1 MIFNTPIELILKII
15 YCHVLGDYV
24 LSSNYIQTTKYENFY
39 HLIIHCILYT
49 IPFYFCFGLSLDL
62 LFVFYFH
69 ICIDHLKITNKINY
83 FYDQIMHYIAALILY
98 TS

>member
-1 MIFNTPIELILKII
+1 MIFSIPIELLLKII

-49 IPFYFCFGLSLDL
+49 IPFYFCFGLDKKL
-62 LFVFYFH
+62 LIVFLTH
-69 ICIDHLKITNKINY
+69 IFIDFAKIKNKINY
-83 FYDQIMHYIAALILY
+83 VYDQILHYIVALFLY
-98 TS
+98 FF

>member
-1 MIFNTPIELILKII
+1 MIFSTPIELLLKII

-49 IPFYFCFGLSLDL
+49 IPFYFCFGLDKKL
-62 LFVFYFH
+62 LIVFLTH
-69 ICIDHLKITNKINY
+69 IFIDFAKIKNEINY
-83 FYDQIMHYIAALILY
+83 VYDQILHYIVVLFLY
-98 TS
+98 IF